1 MNLDLRGAT
10 KRVPGRTVLDDLDL
24 AVGDD
29 VDMLA
34 VVGPTGAGKTT
45 LLRVLAGLEKLDK
58 GILHV
63 GGRDVTG
70 VHVRKRDV
78 SMVYQKFVNYP
89 SLRVFDNIASPLT
102 TVRPR
107 MERREIERRVHDIAE
122 RLDIDAYLRR
132 YPEALSGGQRQ
143 RVALARALVKDV
155 ELVLLD
161 EPLGNLDY
169 KLREA
174 LRSDLK
180 ELSRSRDALFVYAT
194 PEPIDAL
201 MMASHVA
208 VMGDGVI
215 LQDGPTRDV
224 HLRPAF
230 DEVGRR
236 FSEPPMNLLD
246 VPVKEGAV
254 ELTSD
259 VRLPLGDGDAV
270 SDGTYRVGI
279 YPHHVHVCGDDDAPL
294 SDASATFD
302 AKLVFAETVGSDVT
316 LNLRVADHDLVAL
329 DDEVRTYQLDET
341 LRIRVDARNV
351 YLFDAD
357 DGALVRTPERGRT

>member
-24 AVGDD
+24 TVGDD
-29 VDMLA
+29 VDMVA
-34 VVGPTGAGKTT
+34 IVGPTGSGKTT
-45 LLRVLAGLEKLDK
+45 LLRVLAGLESLDE
-58 GILHV
+58 GVLNV

-107 MERREIERRVHDIAE
+107 MDKKEIERRVRDIAE

-132 YPEALSGGQRQ
+132 YPEELSGGQRQ

-180 ELSRSRDALFVYAT
+180 ELSRTRDALFVYAT

-215 LQDGPTRDV
+215 LQEGPTRDV

-246 VPVKEGAV
+246 LRVDKGAV
-254 ELTSD
+254 VLTPD
-259 VRLPLGDGDAV
+259 VTLPLGDGDTL

-279 YPHHVHVCGDDDAPL
+279 YPHHVHVSDEGDAP
-294 SDASATFD
+294 ATGGSATFD
-302 AKLVFAETVGSDVT
+302 AQLVFAETVGSDVT
-316 LNLRVADHDLVAL
+316 LNLRAADYDLVAL
-329 DDEVRTYQLDET
+329 DDEVRSYHLDET
-341 LRIRVDARNV
+341 LRIRIDARNV
-351 YLFDAD
+351 YLFDPH
-357 DGALVRTPERGRT
+357 DGALVRTPERGRA